1 MSNHNNNKQQHQHLL
16 KLKGFVNNTTQ
27 WKAFNEL
34 LDFLTEMEHKTMEQ
48 AVNTIDMYKAQ
59 GSVKTIRYLKHLRD
73 YVNAE
78 QENKNG

>member
-1 MSNHNNNKQQHQHLL
+1 MSNHSNNKQQHQPLL
-16 KLKGFVNNTTQ
+16 KLKGFVNNATQ

-48 AVNTIDMYKAQ
+48 AVDTIDIYKAQ

-78 QENKNG
+78 QENSK

>member
-1 MSNHNNNKQQHQHLL
+1 MSNNKQQHQHLL

-48 AVNTIDMYKAQ
+48 AVDTIELEKYRNDAANWKAVALEQ
-59 GSVKTIRYLKHLRD
+59 LR
-73 YVNAE
+73 VMAE
-78 QENKNG
+78 ILGLF

>member
-1 MSNHNNNKQQHQHLL
+1 MSNSNNKQQHQHLL
-16 KLKGFVNNTTQ
+16 KLKGFVNNATQ

-48 AVNTIDMYKAQ
+48 AVDTIDIYKAQ

-78 QENKNG
+78 QENSK

>member
-1 MSNHNNNKQQHQHLL
+1 MSNNNKQQPQHLL
-16 KLKGFVNNTTQ
+16 KLKGIVNNATQ

-48 AVNTIDMYKAQ
+48 AVDTIDIYKAQ

-78 QENKNG
+78 QENSK

>member
-1 MSNHNNNKQQHQHLL
+1 MSNSNNKQQHQHLL

-48 AVNTIDMYKAQ
+48 AVDTIDIYKAQ

>member
-1 MSNHNNNKQQHQHLL
+1 MSNNNNKQQHQYLL
-16 KLKGFVNNTTQ
+16 KLKGFVNNATQ

-48 AVNTIDMYKAQ
+48 AVDTIDIYKAQ

-78 QENKNG
+78 QENKK